1 MPAGGK
7 ENAGDPPGRPHSTY
21 YLMKLS
27 LSHLVARWCSL
38 LHSPAGF
45 ID

>member
-7 ENAGDPPGRPHSTY
+7 ENAGDPQGRPHSTY

-27 LSHLVARWCSL
+27 LSQLM
-38 LHSPAGF
+38 AG
-45 ID
+45 